1 MVISSLRLKKYNI
14 NQIQVKIILT
24 PINIYIV
31 NDWQLPSCFFIIIII
46 IIIIIIV
53 FITATV
59 FSNIHIRWRGTWL
72 NNLSSAL

>member
-1 MVISSLRLKKYNI
+1 MVISSLRLKKYSI

-31 NDWQLPSCFFIIIII
+31 NDWQLPSWFIIII

-53 FITATV
+53 FIALTV
-59 FSNIHIRWRGTWL
+59 FLNIHIL
-72 NNLSSAL
+72 

>member
-1 MVISSLRLKKYNI
+1 MVISSLRLKKYSI
-14 NQIQVKIILT
+14 DQIQVKIILT

-31 NDWQLPSCFFIIIII
+31 NDWQLASWFIII

-53 FITATV
+53 FIAATV
-59 FSNIHIRWRGTWL
+59 FSNIHILWRGTWL

>member
-24 PINIYIV
+24 PFNIYIV
-31 NDWQLPSCFFIIIII
+31 NDWQLPSWFIII

-53 FITATV
+53 FIAVTV
-59 FSNIHIRWRGTWL
+59 FSNIHIR
-72 NNLSSAL
+72 

>member
-1 MVISSLRLKKYNI
+1 MVIGSLRLKKYSI

-31 NDWQLPSCFFIIIII
+31 NDWQLPSWF

-53 FITATV
+53 FIAATV

-72 NNLSSAL
+72 NNRSAAL

>member
-1 MVISSLRLKKYNI
+1 MIISSLRLKKYSI
-14 NQIQVKIILT
+14 NQIQVKLILT

-46 IIIIIIV
+46 IIIIIV
-53 FITATV
+53 FIAATV
-59 FSNIHIRWRGTWL
+59 FSNIHIRWRGTSL

>member
-1 MVISSLRLKKYNI
+1 MVISSLRLKKYSI

-31 NDWQLPSCFFIIIII
+31 NDWQLLSWFIIIII

-53 FITATV
+53 FIAVTV
-59 FSNIHIRWRGTWL
+59 FLNIHILWRGTWL

>member
-1 MVISSLRLKKYNI
+1 MVIGSLRLKKYSI

-31 NDWQLPSCFFIIIII
+31 NDWQLPSWFII

-53 FITATV
+53 FIAVTV
-59 FSNIHIRWRGTWL
+59 FSNIHILWRGTWL

>member
-1 MVISSLRLKKYNI
+1 MVISSLRLKKYSI

-31 NDWQLPSCFFIIIII
+31 NDWQLPSWFIII

-53 FITATV
+53 FIAVTV
-59 FSNIHIRWRGTWL
+59 FLNIHILWRGTWL

>member
-1 MVISSLRLKKYNI
+1 MVIGSLRLKKYSI

-31 NDWQLPSCFFIIIII
+31 NDWQLPSWFIIII

-53 FITATV
+53 FIAVTV
-59 FSNIHIRWRGTWL
+59 FLNIHIL
-72 NNLSSAL
+72 